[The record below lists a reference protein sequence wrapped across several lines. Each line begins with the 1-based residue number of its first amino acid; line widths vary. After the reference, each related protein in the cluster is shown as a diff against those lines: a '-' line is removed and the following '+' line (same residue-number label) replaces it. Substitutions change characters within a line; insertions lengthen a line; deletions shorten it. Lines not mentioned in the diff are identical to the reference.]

1 MNYKIATCICLQP
14 VSRRPGVH
22 EANKC
27 FIATPSPRPFPGFP
41 NPHSSHYTSM
51 SGPLPANQTPPSKF
65 QSTFRNALREYKR
78 RTREDLL
85 LHPLAARLRSCE
97 SPEAILSVLQEQA
110 QTVDQ
115 SWNGDEKLSVWLGPT
130 VEALYALSSSLGEG
144 FGLVIIGLVHS
155 ARVLYLSCFRYHPLQ
170 RSFLLASMSSSL

>member
-1 MNYKIATCICLQP
+1 MFHHDP
-14 VSRRPGVH
+14 VTLAIP
-22 EANKC
+22 
-27 FIATPSPRPFPGFP
+27 
-41 NPHSSHYTSM
+41 PHPTITSM
-51 SGPLPANQTPPSKF
+51 SEPLPANQTPPSKF

-85 LHPLAARLRSCE
+85 LHPLAARLRSCK

-115 SWNGDEKLSVWLGPT
+115 SWNGDEKLSAWLGPT
-130 VEALYALSSSLGEG
+130 VETLYALSSSLGEG
-144 FGLVIIGLVHS
+144 VGLVIIGFVHS
-155 ARVLYLSCFRYHPLQ
+155 AHVFNLSSFRYHPLQ